1 MFFNLCSQILDVV
14 MVMDI
19 VTLMGGLLGVVL
31 VVVVVY
37 IYFYNRLQ
45 RFRNAA
51 DAELGQIRVAMKKR
65 LDMIEQLLGAVQ
77 GYTKF
82 EREVMEKVAA
92 LRAGVLG
99 AKPEELAKI
108 ESESRSLLG
117 TIRAVAEAYPDL
129 KASTTVIKLMD
140 AIVSV
145 EDEIA
150 RQRYTYN
157 NVVQELNTMI
167 DTIPSNVVAGMSGI
181 MKQEYLR
188 WGDEIETAP
197 KLGGISPK

>member
-1 MFFNLCSQILDVV
+1 

-181 MKQEYLR
+181 RKQEYLR

>member
-1 MFFNLCSQILDVV
+1 MFFNLRLQILDVV
-14 MVMDI
+14 NVMSD
-19 VTLMGGLLGVVL
+19 VALMGGLLGVV
-31 VVVVVY
+31 VVVIVVY

-51 DAELGQIRVAMKKR
+51 DAELSQIKVAMKKR
-65 LDMIEQLLGAVQ
+65 LDMIDQLLGAVQ

-129 KASTTVIKLMD
+129 KASTTVMKLME

-167 DTIPSNVVAGMSGI
+167 DTIPSNIIAGMSGI
-181 MKQEYLR
+181 RKQEYLR

-197 KLGGISPK
+197 KLGGIGPK

>member
-1 MFFNLCSQILDVV
+1 MSAVA
-14 MVMDI
+14 
-19 VTLMGGLLGVVL
+19 LMGGLLGVVL

-51 DAELGQIRVAMKKR
+51 EAELGQIRVAMKKR

-129 KASTTVIKLMD
+129 KASVTVMKLME

-181 MKQEYLR
+181 RKQEYLR

-197 KLGGISPK
+197 KLGGIGPK